1 MSGKDVAS
9 KPTQESSVQEE
20 PLSSTSTSSSS
31 TTTSLNGITFP
42 LMMVIVNVNKGAVQV
57 HGIRFH
63 VFCMCM
69 YACMNLACFHQRVFL
84 VLIFMLVQ

>member
-9 KPTQESSVQEE
+9 TTTQESSVKEE

-31 TTTSLNGITFP
+31 TTTSLKGITFP

-57 HGIRFH
+57 HGIRLH
-63 VFCMCM
+63 IFCM
-69 YACMNLACFHQRVFL
+69 
-84 VLIFMLVQ
+84 VLNFMLVQ